1 MNENE
6 ENAFRAV
13 YEFYKKWRE
22 TIIETQEQWDRF
34 ADDVGKT
41 ITAMD
46 VNPLGFRLMTAVLDH
61 INDLY
66 RDGMKPMPAGYFG
79 RDDL

>member
-1 MNENE
+1 MNEAE
-6 ENAFRAV
+6 ENAFRVV
-13 YEFYKKWRE
+13 YGFYKKWRE
-22 TIIETQEQWDRF
+22 NVIETQEQWDEF
-34 ADDVGKT
+34 AEDVGKT